1 MLIEFT
7 FDSLVMAAIVA
18 AIAIALFFLVNKL
31 FSRYIR
37 KDEEGKK
44 VSLLR
49 KALKAVRLPVL
60 LVIWCIALYII
71 FENLTIQVDLS
82 KQISKALELLMAAL
96 TLWIGAGLIEG
107 LLSWLKTEIPGKANS
122 QVNDHIIDS
131 LRFVVPLLAV
141 LTLVVAGIGI
151 YGVAA
156 DGLTVWLGTHGVKL
170 LLIIGLIIAGVYAVS
185 RGVPAL
191 IRGIIYGGV
200 AKPKEEAKKRADT
213 LIGVA
218 VSTAEVV
225 VVAMGAFVALSEVG
239 LDIGPILAGVGVL
252 GVAIG
257 FGAQSLVK
265 DYLSGLFIIL
275 ENQYS
280 VGDVIKVMDV
290 VGEVEFID
298 LRRTIVRDLDG
309 VVHVVSN
316 GEIRIT
322 SNYTKYLSRV
332 NFDISI
338 GYQEDINHAIDVINK
353 VCAEFTSEP
362 EWNKSVVKN
371 SLGVLRVNKLGDSGV
386 DIKVLGDVK
395 PGTQW
400 AIKGE
405 LRKRIKIAFDREH
418 IEIPWP
424 HTKVF
429 FGNALPGSKMQ
440 IVKVSGE
447 ELPETESEPESE

>member
-7 FDSLVMAAIVA
+7 LESLVMLAIVA
-18 AIAIALFFLVNKL
+18 AVALVLFLLVNRL
-31 FSRYIR
+31 FSKFIR
-37 KDEEGKK
+37 KDEENK

-49 KALKAVRLPVL
+49 NVLKAVRLPVL
-60 LVIWCIALYII
+60 LIIWCLALYVIT
-71 FENLTIQVDLS
+71 ENLTIEVELG
-82 KQISKALELLMAAL
+82 KQISQALELLMVAF

-122 QVNDHIIDS
+122 KVNDYIIDS
-131 LRFVVPLLAV
+131 LRFVVPFLALLA
-141 LTLVVAGIGI
+141 LVVAGINV
-151 YGVAA
+151 YGVSA

-170 LLIIGLIIAGVYAVS
+170 LLIIGLVIAGVYAVS

-191 IRGIIYGGV
+191 IRGIMFGGV
-200 AKPKEEAKKRADT
+200 AKPKEEARKRADT

-338 GYQEDINHAIDVINK
+338 GYQEDINHAIDVINR

-405 LRKRIKIAFDREH
+405 LRKRIKIAFDREN

-429 FGNALPGSKMQ
+429 FGNALPDTKVQ
-440 IVKVSGE
+440 IPKVPDGE
-447 ELPETESEPESE
+447 HPEAESDSE

>member
-7 FDSLVMAAIVA
+7 LESLVMLAIVA
-18 AIAIALFFLVNKL
+18 AVALVLFLLVNRL
-31 FSRYIR
+31 FSKFIR
-37 KDEEGKK
+37 KDEENK

-49 KALKAVRLPVL
+49 NVLKAVRLPVL
-60 LVIWCIALYII
+60 LIIWCLALYVIT
-71 FENLTIQVDLS
+71 ENLTIEVELG
-82 KQISKALELLMAAL
+82 KQISQALELLMVAF

-122 QVNDHIIDS
+122 KVNDYIIDS
-131 LRFVVPLLAV
+131 LRFVVPFLALLA
-141 LTLVVAGIGI
+141 LVVAGINV
-151 YGVAA
+151 YGVSA

-170 LLIIGLIIAGVYAVS
+170 LLIIGLVIAGVYAVS

-191 IRGIIYGGV
+191 IRGIMFGGV
-200 AKPKEEAKKRADT
+200 AKPKEEARKRADT

-338 GYQEDINHAIDVINK
+338 GYQEDINHAIDVINR

-405 LRKRIKIAFDREH
+405 LRKRIKIAFDREN

-429 FGNALPGSKMQ
+429 FGNALPDTKVQ
-440 IVKVSGE
+440 IPKVPDRE
-447 ELPETESEPESE
+447 HPEAESDSE

>member
-7 FDSLVMAAIVA
+7 LESLVMLAIVA
-18 AIAIALFFLVNKL
+18 AVALVLFLLVNRL
-31 FSRYIR
+31 FSKFIR
-37 KDEEGKK
+37 KDEGNK

-49 KALKAVRLPVL
+49 NVLKAVRLPVL
-60 LVIWCIALYII
+60 LIIWCLALYVIT
-71 FENLTIQVDLS
+71 ENLTIEVELG
-82 KQISKALELLMAAL
+82 KQISQALELLMVAF

-122 QVNDHIIDS
+122 KVNDYIIDS
-131 LRFVVPLLAV
+131 LRFVVPFLALLA
-141 LTLVVAGIGI
+141 LVVAGINV
-151 YGVAA
+151 YGVSA

-170 LLIIGLIIAGVYAVS
+170 LLIIGLVIAGVYAVS

-191 IRGIIYGGV
+191 IRGIMFGGV
-200 AKPKEEAKKRADT
+200 AKPKEEARKRADT

-338 GYQEDINHAIDVINK
+338 GYQEDINHAIDVINR

-405 LRKRIKIAFDREH
+405 LRKRIKIAFDREN

-429 FGNALPGSKMQ
+429 FGNALPDTKVQ
-440 IVKVSGE
+440 IPKVPDGE
-447 ELPETESEPESE
+447 HPEAESDSE

>member
-7 FDSLVMAAIVA
+7 LESLVMLAIVA
-18 AIAIALFFLVNKL
+18 AVALVLFLLVNRL
-31 FSRYIR
+31 FSKFIR
-37 KDEEGKK
+37 KDEENK

-49 KALKAVRLPVL
+49 NVLKAVRLPVL
-60 LVIWCIALYII
+60 LIIWCLALYVIT
-71 FENLTIQVDLS
+71 ENLTIEVELG
-82 KQISKALELLMAAL
+82 KQISQALELLMVAL

-122 QVNDHIIDS
+122 KVNDYIIDS
-131 LRFVVPLLAV
+131 LRFVVPFLALLA
-141 LTLVVAGIGI
+141 LVVAGINV
-151 YGVAA
+151 YGVSA

-170 LLIIGLIIAGVYAVS
+170 LLIIGLVIAGVYAVS

-191 IRGIIYGGV
+191 IRGIMFGGV
-200 AKPKEEAKKRADT
+200 AKPKEEARKRADT

-338 GYQEDINHAIDVINK
+338 GYQEDINHAIDVINR

-405 LRKRIKIAFDREH
+405 LRKRIKIAFDREN

-429 FGNALPGSKMQ
+429 FGNALPDTKVQ
-440 IVKVSGE
+440 IPKVPDGE
-447 ELPETESEPESE
+447 HPEAESDSE

>member
-7 FDSLVMAAIVA
+7 LESLVMLAIVA
-18 AIAIALFFLVNKL
+18 AVALVLFLLVNRL
-31 FSRYIR
+31 FSKFIR
-37 KDEEGKK
+37 KDEENK

-49 KALKAVRLPVL
+49 NVLKAVRLPVL
-60 LVIWCIALYII
+60 LIIWCLALYVIT
-71 FENLTIQVDLS
+71 ENLTIEVELG
-82 KQISKALELLMAAL
+82 KQISQALELLMVAF

-122 QVNDHIIDS
+122 KVNDYIIDS
-131 LRFVVPLLAV
+131 LRFVVPFLALLA
-141 LTLVVAGIGI
+141 LVVAGINV
-151 YGVAA
+151 YGVSA

-170 LLIIGLIIAGVYAVS
+170 LLIIGLVIAGVYAVS

-191 IRGIIYGGV
+191 IRGIMFGGV
-200 AKPKEEAKKRADT
+200 TKPKEEARKRADT

-338 GYQEDINHAIDVINK
+338 GYQEDINHAIDVINR

-405 LRKRIKIAFDREH
+405 LRKRIKIAFDREN

-429 FGNALPGSKMQ
+429 FGNALPDTKVQ
-440 IVKVSGE
+440 IPKVPDRE
-447 ELPETESEPESE
+447 HPEAESDSE

>member
-7 FDSLVMAAIVA
+7 LESLVMLAIVA
-18 AIAIALFFLVNKL
+18 AVALVLFLLVNRL
-31 FSRYIR
+31 FSKFIR
-37 KDEEGKK
+37 KDEENK

-49 KALKAVRLPVL
+49 NVLKAVRLPVL
-60 LVIWCIALYII
+60 LIIWCLALYVIT
-71 FENLTIQVDLS
+71 ENLTIEVELG
-82 KQISKALELLMAAL
+82 KQISQALELLMVAF

-122 QVNDHIIDS
+122 KVNDYIIDS
-131 LRFVVPLLAV
+131 LRFVVPFLALLA
-141 LTLVVAGIGI
+141 LVVAGINV
-151 YGVAA
+151 YGVSA

-170 LLIIGLIIAGVYAVS
+170 LLIIGLVIAGVYAVS

-191 IRGIIYGGV
+191 IRGIMFGGV
-200 AKPKEEAKKRADT
+200 AKPKEEARKRADT

-338 GYQEDINHAIDVINK
+338 GYQEDINHAIDVINR

-405 LRKRIKIAFDREH
+405 LRKRIKIAFDREN
-418 IEIPWP
+418 IEIPGP

-429 FGNALPGSKMQ
+429 FGNALPDTKVQ
-440 IVKVSGE
+440 IPKVPDGE
-447 ELPETESEPESE
+447 HPEAEPDSE

>member
-7 FDSLVMAAIVA
+7 LESLVMLAIVA
-18 AIAIALFFLVNKL
+18 AVALVLFLLVNRL
-31 FSRYIR
+31 FSKFIR
-37 KDEEGKK
+37 KDEGNK

-49 KALKAVRLPVL
+49 NVLKSVRLPVL
-60 LVIWCIALYII
+60 LIIWCLALYVIT
-71 FENLTIQVDLS
+71 ENLTIEVELG
-82 KQISKALELLMAAL
+82 KQISQALELLMVAF

-122 QVNDHIIDS
+122 KVNDYIIDS
-131 LRFVVPLLAV
+131 LRFVVPFLALLA
-141 LTLVVAGIGI
+141 LVVAGINV
-151 YGVAA
+151 YGVSA

-170 LLIIGLIIAGVYAVS
+170 LLIIGLVIAGVYAVS

-191 IRGIIYGGV
+191 IRGIMFGGV
-200 AKPKEEAKKRADT
+200 AKPKEEARKRADT

-338 GYQEDINHAIDVINK
+338 GYQEDINHAIDVINR

-405 LRKRIKIAFDREH
+405 LRKRIKIAFDREN

-429 FGNALPGSKMQ
+429 FGNALPDTKVQ
-440 IVKVSGE
+440 IPKVPDGE
-447 ELPETESEPESE
+447 HPEAESDSE

>member
-7 FDSLVMAAIVA
+7 LESLVMLAIVA
-18 AIAIALFFLVNKL
+18 AVALVLFLLVNRL
-31 FSRYIR
+31 FSKFIR
-37 KDEEGKK
+37 KDEENK

-49 KALKAVRLPVL
+49 NVLKAVRLPVL
-60 LVIWCIALYII
+60 LIIWCLALYVIT
-71 FENLTIQVDLS
+71 ENLTIEVELG
-82 KQISKALELLMAAL
+82 KQISQALELLMVAF

-122 QVNDHIIDS
+122 KVNDYIIDS
-131 LRFVVPLLAV
+131 LRFVVPFLALLA
-141 LTLVVAGIGI
+141 LVVAGINV
-151 YGVAA
+151 YGVSA

-170 LLIIGLIIAGVYAVS
+170 LLIIGLVIAGVYAVS

-191 IRGIIYGGV
+191 IRGIMFGGV
-200 AKPKEEAKKRADT
+200 AKPKEEARKRADT

-338 GYQEDINHAIDVINK
+338 GYQEDINHAIDVINR

-405 LRKRIKIAFDREH
+405 LRKRIKIAFDREN

-429 FGNALPGSKMQ
+429 FGNALPDTKVQ
-440 IVKVSGE
+440 IPKVPDGE
-447 ELPETESEPESE
+447 HPEAEPDSE

>member
-7 FDSLVMAAIVA
+7 LESLVMLAIVA
-18 AIAIALFFLVNKL
+18 AVALVLFLLVNRL
-31 FSRYIR
+31 FSKFMR
-37 KDEEGKK
+37 KDEENK

-49 KALKAVRLPVL
+49 NVLKAVRLPVL
-60 LVIWCIALYII
+60 LIIWCLALYVIT
-71 FENLTIQVDLS
+71 ENLTIEVELG
-82 KQISKALELLMAAL
+82 KQISQALELLMVAF

-122 QVNDHIIDS
+122 KVNDYIIDS
-131 LRFVVPLLAV
+131 LRFVVPFLALLA
-141 LTLVVAGIGI
+141 LVVAGINV
-151 YGVAA
+151 YGVSA

-170 LLIIGLIIAGVYAVS
+170 LLIIGLVIAGVYAVS

-191 IRGIIYGGV
+191 IRGIMFGGV
-200 AKPKEEAKKRADT
+200 AKPKEEARKRADT

-338 GYQEDINHAIDVINK
+338 GYQEDINHAIDVINR

-405 LRKRIKIAFDREH
+405 LRKRIKIAFDREN

-429 FGNALPGSKMQ
+429 FGNALPDTKVQ
-440 IVKVSGE
+440 IPKVPDGE
-447 ELPETESEPESE
+447 HPEAESDSE

>member
-7 FDSLVMAAIVA
+7 LESLVMLAIVA
-18 AIAIALFFLVNKL
+18 AVALVLFLLVNRL
-31 FSRYIR
+31 FSKFIR
-37 KDEEGKK
+37 KDEENK

-49 KALKAVRLPVL
+49 NVLKAVRLPVL
-60 LVIWCIALYII
+60 LIIWCLALYVIT
-71 FENLTIQVDLS
+71 ENLTIEVELG
-82 KQISKALELLMAAL
+82 KQISQALELLMVAF

-122 QVNDHIIDS
+122 KVNDYIIDS
-131 LRFVVPLLAV
+131 LRFVVPFLALLA
-141 LTLVVAGIGI
+141 LVVAGINV
-151 YGVAA
+151 YGVSA

-170 LLIIGLIIAGVYAVS
+170 LLIIGLVIAGVYAVS

-191 IRGIIYGGV
+191 IRGIMFGGV
-200 AKPKEEAKKRADT
+200 TKPKEEARKRADT

-338 GYQEDINHAIDVINK
+338 GYQEDINHAIDVINR

-405 LRKRIKIAFDREH
+405 LRKRIKIAFDREN

-429 FGNALPGSKMQ
+429 FGNALPDTKVQ
-440 IVKVSGE
+440 IPKVPDGE
-447 ELPETESEPESE
+447 HPEAESDSE

>member
-7 FDSLVMAAIVA
+7 LESLVMLAIVA
-18 AIAIALFFLVNKL
+18 AVALVLFLLVNRL
-31 FSRYIR
+31 FSKFIR
-37 KDEEGKK
+37 KDEENK

-49 KALKAVRLPVL
+49 NVLKAIRLPVL
-60 LVIWCIALYII
+60 LIIWCLALYVIT
-71 FENLTIQVDLS
+71 ENLTIEVELG
-82 KQISKALELLMAAL
+82 KQISQALELLMVAF

-122 QVNDHIIDS
+122 KVNDYIIDS
-131 LRFVVPLLAV
+131 LRFVVPFLALLA
-141 LTLVVAGIGI
+141 LVVAGINV
-151 YGVAA
+151 YGVSA

-170 LLIIGLIIAGVYAVS
+170 LLIIGLVIAGVYAVS

-191 IRGIIYGGV
+191 IRGIMFGGV
-200 AKPKEEAKKRADT
+200 AKPKEEARKRADT

-338 GYQEDINHAIDVINK
+338 GYQEDINHAIDVINR

-405 LRKRIKIAFDREH
+405 LRKRIKIAFDREN

-429 FGNALPGSKMQ
+429 FGNALPDTKVQ
-440 IVKVSGE
+440 IPKVPDGE
-447 ELPETESEPESE
+447 HPEAEPDSE

>member
-7 FDSLVMAAIVA
+7 LESLVMLAIVA
-18 AIAIALFFLVNKL
+18 AVALVLFLLVNRL
-31 FSRYIR
+31 FSKFIR
-37 KDEEGKK
+37 KDEENK

-49 KALKAVRLPVL
+49 NVLKAVRLPVL
-60 LVIWCIALYII
+60 LIIWCLALYVIT
-71 FENLTIQVDLS
+71 ENLTIEVELG
-82 KQISKALELLMAAL
+82 KQISQALELLMVAF

-122 QVNDHIIDS
+122 KVNDYIIDS
-131 LRFVVPLLAV
+131 LRFVVPFLALLA
-141 LTLVVAGIGI
+141 LVVAGINV
-151 YGVAA
+151 YGVSA

-170 LLIIGLIIAGVYAVS
+170 LLIIGLVIAGVYAVS

-191 IRGIIYGGV
+191 IRGIMFGGV
-200 AKPKEEAKKRADT
+200 TKPKEEARKRADT

-338 GYQEDINHAIDVINK
+338 GYQEDINHAIDVINR

-405 LRKRIKIAFDREH
+405 LRKRIKIAFDREN

-429 FGNALPGSKMQ
+429 FGNALPDTKVQ
-440 IVKVSGE
+440 IPKVPDGE
-447 ELPETESEPESE
+447 HPEAEPDSE

>member
-7 FDSLVMAAIVA
+7 LDSLVMLAIVA
-18 AIAIALFFLVNKL
+18 AVALALFLLVNKL
-31 FSRYIR
+31 FSKFIR
-37 KDEEGKK
+37 KDEEKQL
-44 VSLLR
+44 SLLR
-49 KALKAVRLPVL
+49 NELKSIRWPVL
-60 LVIWCIALYII
+60 LIIWCIALYII
-71 FENLTIQVDLS
+71 AENLTIEVELG
-82 KQISKALELLMAAL
+82 KQISKALELLMVAL

-107 LLSWLKTEIPGKANS
+107 LLSWLKTEIPGKAKS
-122 QVNDHIIDS
+122 KVNDHIIDS
-131 LRFVVPLLAV
+131 LRFIVPFLALLM
-141 LTLVVAGIGI
+141 LVVAGINV

-191 IRGIIYGGV
+191 IRGIMFGGI

-362 EWNKSVVKN
+362 EWSKSVVKN

-405 LRKRIKIAFDREH
+405 LRKRIKLAFDREH

-429 FGNALPGSKMQ
+429 FGNALPSTKVQ
-440 IVKVSGE
+440 IPKVPNE
-447 ELPETESEPESE
+447 EHPDIDTESE

>member
-7 FDSLVMAAIVA
+7 LESLVMLAIVA
-18 AIAIALFFLVNKL
+18 AVALVLFLLVNRL
-31 FSRYIR
+31 FSKFIR
-37 KDEEGKK
+37 KDEENK

-49 KALKAVRLPVL
+49 NVLKAIRLPVL
-60 LVIWCIALYII
+60 LIIWCLALYVIT
-71 FENLTIQVDLS
+71 ENLTIEVELG
-82 KQISKALELLMAAL
+82 KQISQALELLMVAF

-122 QVNDHIIDS
+122 KVNDYIIDS
-131 LRFVVPLLAV
+131 LRFVVPFLALLA
-141 LTLVVAGIGI
+141 LVVAGINV
-151 YGVAA
+151 YGVSA

-170 LLIIGLIIAGVYAVS
+170 LLIIGLVIAGVYAVS

-191 IRGIIYGGV
+191 IRGIMFGGV
-200 AKPKEEAKKRADT
+200 AKPKEEARKRADT

-338 GYQEDINHAIDVINK
+338 GYQEDINHAIDVINR

-405 LRKRIKIAFDREH
+405 LRKRIKIAFDREN

-429 FGNALPGSKMQ
+429 FGNALPDTKAQ
-440 IVKVSGE
+440 IPKVPDGE
-447 ELPETESEPESE
+447 HPEAESDSE

>member
-7 FDSLVMAAIVA
+7 LESLVMLAIVA
-18 AIAIALFFLVNKL
+18 AVALVLFLLVNRL
-31 FSRYIR
+31 FSKFIR
-37 KDEEGKK
+37 KDEENK

-49 KALKAVRLPVL
+49 NVLKAIRLPVL
-60 LVIWCIALYII
+60 LIIWCLALYVIT
-71 FENLTIQVDLS
+71 ENLTIEVELG
-82 KQISKALELLMAAL
+82 KQISQALELLMVAF

-122 QVNDHIIDS
+122 KVNDYIIDS
-131 LRFVVPLLAV
+131 LRFVVPFLALLA
-141 LTLVVAGIGI
+141 LVVAGINV
-151 YGVAA
+151 YGVSA

-170 LLIIGLIIAGVYAVS
+170 LLIIGLVIAGVYAVS

-191 IRGIIYGGV
+191 IRGIMFGGV
-200 AKPKEEAKKRADT
+200 AKPKEEARKRADT

-338 GYQEDINHAIDVINK
+338 GYQEDINHAIDVINR

-405 LRKRIKIAFDREH
+405 LRKRIKIAFDREN

-429 FGNALPGSKMQ
+429 FGNALPDTKVQ
-440 IVKVSGE
+440 IPKVPDGE
-447 ELPETESEPESE
+447 HPEAESDSE

>member
-7 FDSLVMAAIVA
+7 LESLVMLAIVA
-18 AIAIALFFLVNKL
+18 AVALVLFLLVNRL
-31 FSRYIR
+31 FSKFIR
-37 KDEEGKK
+37 KDEENK
-44 VSLLR
+44 VSLR
-49 KALKAVRLPVL
+49 RNVLKAVRLPVL
-60 LVIWCIALYII
+60 LIIWCLALYVIT
-71 FENLTIQVDLS
+71 ENLTIEVELG
-82 KQISKALELLMAAL
+82 KQISQALELLMVAF

-122 QVNDHIIDS
+122 KVNDYIIDS
-131 LRFVVPLLAV
+131 LRFVVPFLALLA
-141 LTLVVAGIGI
+141 LVVAGINV
-151 YGVAA
+151 YGVSA

-170 LLIIGLIIAGVYAVS
+170 LLIIGLVIAGVYAVS

-191 IRGIIYGGV
+191 IRGIMFGGV
-200 AKPKEEAKKRADT
+200 AKPKEEARKRADT

-338 GYQEDINHAIDVINK
+338 GYQEDINHAIDVINR

-405 LRKRIKIAFDREH
+405 LRKRIKIAFDREN

-429 FGNALPGSKMQ
+429 FGNALPDTKVQ
-440 IVKVSGE
+440 IPKVPDGE
-447 ELPETESEPESE
+447 HPEAEPDSE

>member
-1 MLIEFT
+1 M
-7 FDSLVMAAIVA
+7 
-18 AIAIALFFLVNKL
+18 
-31 FSRYIR
+31 
-37 KDEEGKK
+37 
-44 VSLLR
+44 
-49 KALKAVRLPVL
+49 
-60 LVIWCIALYII
+60 
-71 FENLTIQVDLS
+71 
-82 KQISKALELLMAAL
+82 
-96 TLWIGAGLIEG
+96 
-107 LLSWLKTEIPGKANS
+107 
-122 QVNDHIIDS
+122 
-131 LRFVVPLLAV
+131 
-141 LTLVVAGIGI
+141 
-151 YGVAA
+151 
-156 DGLTVWLGTHGVKL
+156 
-170 LLIIGLIIAGVYAVS
+170 
-185 RGVPAL
+185 
-191 IRGIIYGGV
+191 
-200 AKPKEEAKKRADT
+200 
-213 LIGVA
+213 A

-440 IVKVSGE
+440 IAKVSGE

>member
-213 LIGVA
+213 LIGW
-218 VSTAEVV
+218 
-225 VVAMGAFVALSEVG
+225 L
-239 LDIGPILAGVGVL
+239 
-252 GVAIG
+252 
-257 FGAQSLVK
+257 
-265 DYLSGLFIIL
+265 YLL
-275 ENQYS
+275 Q
-280 VGDVIKVMDV
+280 
-290 VGEVEFID
+290 
-298 LRRTIVRDLDG
+298 R
-309 VVHVVSN
+309 
-316 GEIRIT
+316 
-322 SNYTKYLSRV
+322 
-332 NFDISI
+332 
-338 GYQEDINHAIDVINK
+338 
-353 VCAEFTSEP
+353 
-362 EWNKSVVKN
+362 
-371 SLGVLRVNKLGDSGV
+371 
-386 DIKVLGDVK
+386 
-395 PGTQW
+395 
-400 AIKGE
+400 
-405 LRKRIKIAFDREH
+405 
-418 IEIPWP
+418 
-424 HTKVF
+424 
-429 FGNALPGSKMQ
+429 
-440 IVKVSGE
+440 
-447 ELPETESEPESE
+447 